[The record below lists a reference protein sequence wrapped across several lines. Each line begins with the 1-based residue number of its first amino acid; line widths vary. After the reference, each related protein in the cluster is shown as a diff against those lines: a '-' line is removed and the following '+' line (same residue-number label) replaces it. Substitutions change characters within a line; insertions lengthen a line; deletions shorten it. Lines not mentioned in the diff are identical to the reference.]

1 MVEFKVYERAEMTD
15 LGTVASVVGKSGK
28 IKLIPR
34 NFADTSKRVVVVLE
48 KNNGTSASIIC
59 SKRVSDGLR
68 SKEITLANLLGFH
81 ISEVEIEGE
90 VVNMITIPATASAL
104 PEIAVANVAVEE
116 YEPEEASVV
125 NFEDLI
131 ALGV

>member
-1 MVEFKVYERAEMTD
+1 MLEFKVYERAEMTT
-15 LGTVASVVGKSGK
+15 LGTVAGLVGKDGK

-48 KNNGTSASIIC
+48 KKNGTSATVIC
-59 SKRVSDGLR
+59 SERVSKGLR
-68 SKEITLANLLGFH
+68 SKEITLAHLLGFN
-81 ISEVEIEGE
+81 INEVEIEGE

-104 PEIAVANVAVEE
+104 PEFAVKGIAVEE
-116 YEPEEASVV
+116 YEAESSEV